1 MTVDIQPVEIAGQ
14 FWVEVVMDSQPMS
27 RHGAF
32 ATPDEAEAAAC
43 RIAAMCRAIHCRGAL
58 GRDGARARGDRPWAI
73 SLT

>member
-27 RHGAF
+27 RRGAF

-43 RIAAMCRAIHCRGAL
+43 RIASMCRAIHAEVHWGATA
-58 GRDGARARGDRPWAI
+58 GARER
-73 SLT
+73 

>member
-43 RIAAMCRAIHCRGAL
+43 RIAAM
-58 GRDGARARGDRPWAI
+58 ARGLHAEVRWAEPTA
-73 SLT
+73 SRER